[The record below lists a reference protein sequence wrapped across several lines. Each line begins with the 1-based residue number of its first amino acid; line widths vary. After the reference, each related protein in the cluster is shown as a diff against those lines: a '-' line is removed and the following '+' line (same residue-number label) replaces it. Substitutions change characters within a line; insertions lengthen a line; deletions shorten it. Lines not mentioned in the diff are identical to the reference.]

1 VSYSNIVGTPVQ
13 IDLRFVP
20 VDAVPPPS
28 DHVLGGFAGVFFRQ
42 LIEQELTSP
51 DDLERLLKTPL
62 DQTFDTAWAG
72 QMAAAQAQVIKAI
85 QDADSKAYD
94 INPMF
99 PVTGTLRAQVGAL
112 TPVLLDTV
120 PVGTNALQLTLSYLL
135 PSVRVNFSEKAPF
148 YLPDPKLKVTFD
160 AEFLIYIAV
169 PDQPWIPF
177 GVKSAF
183 VTSNTQL
190 AGAGLYGGIALALER
205 LWGNLIGQ
213 PFAEPPGRTSG
224 NSNIGGLPQLLSS
237 VAPALAQAGSMGFS
251 QLSVGIDGGAADGN
265 TVTVYLSH
273 PFDPAP
279 GVNNVASPG
288 VFILQSQI
296 GTSAPQVNA
305 GGHLGVVGRAF
316 PPAQARTLVIGWNDT
331 TSGPVTQSE
340 VQWGLSPLGLPPPL
354 PASVLIKRSGSY
366 DNGATFTARGL
377 TPDTSYAFRVRDYDA
392 GNQIATDWSR
402 WLVLTTT
409 SSDQVDLTLND
420 SANTVIGNASVQ
432 VDGTFASTVNVPAAE
447 SPGPYMLR
455 AAMSGLQ
462 IAETPI
468 TVIGAGEALAP
479 VVQVIS
485 GSTGLPF
492 TSSDLLVTWTPI
504 HLRGGNFNAGAVELF
519 IDSATG
525 PSLGTAVADLS
536 GSFTASPLWPFGV
549 TGHRTILARQN
560 VLQATTIV
568 DAQDPPR

>member
-1 VSYSNIVGTPVQ
+1 MSYSNIVGTPVQ

-28 DHVLGGFAGVFFRQ
+28 DHVLGGFAGVIFRK
-42 LIEQELTSP
+42 LIEEGLASS
-51 DDLERLLKTPL
+51 DDLEQLLRTPL
-62 DQTFDTAWAG
+62 DQTFDTTWAA
-72 QMAAAQAQVIKAI
+72 QITAAQAQVIKAV
-85 QDADSKAYD
+85 QDADDKAYD

-99 PVTGTLRAQVGAL
+99 PATGTLRAQVGPL
-112 TPVLLDTV
+112 TPGLLDSL
-120 PVGTNALQLTLSYLL
+120 PVGTNGLQLTLSYLL
-135 PSVRVNFSEKAPF
+135 PSVRVNFSEKVPF

-160 AEFLIYIAV
+160 AEFLVYIAV
-169 PDQPWIPF
+169 PDQSWIPL
-177 GVKSAF
+177 GIKSEFA
-183 VTSNTQL
+183 TSNTQL
-190 AGAGLYGGIALALER
+190 AGAGVYGGIALGLKR
-205 LWGNLIGQ
+205 LWGNLIEE
-213 PFAEPPGRTSG
+213 PFAEPPGQTSS
-224 NSNIGGLPQLLSS
+224 NANIGAVPQLLAS
-237 VAPALAQAGSMGFS
+237 VASALAQAGSMGFS
-251 QLSVGIDGGAADGN
+251 QLSVGIDLGAAAGN
-265 TVTVYLSH
+265 TVTVYLTH

-279 GVNNVASPG
+279 AVNNVASPG

-316 PPAQARTLVIGWNDT
+316 PAAQARTLVIGWSDT

-340 VQWGLSPLGLPPPL
+340 VQWGLSPLGLPPSL
-354 PASVLIKRSGSY
+354 PASVMIKRFGPY

-377 TPDTSYAFRVRDYDA
+377 TPNTSYGFRVRDYDI
-392 GNQIATDWSR
+392 GNQSATDWSR
-402 WLVLTTT
+402 WLMLTTT

-432 VDGTFASTVNVPAAE
+432 LDGTFASTVNVPAAE
-447 SPGPYMLR
+447 SPGPYLLR
-455 AAMSGLQ
+455 AAMAGLQ

-468 TVIGAGEALAP
+468 TVIGAGVALAP

-485 GSTGLPF
+485 GTTGLPF
-492 TSSDLLVTWTPI
+492 TSSDEFVNWGPI
-504 HLRGGNFNAGAVELF
+504 HLRGGNFSSGAVELS

-536 GSFTASPLWPFGV
+536 GSFTASPAWPFGV
-549 TGHRTILARQN
+549 TGNRTIVARQN